1 MPSESPEP
9 LRVLVIDD
17 EAAHADVIGEGL
29 ERVGYDCTVATS
41 GQQGAKKI
49 DAEQFDVI
57 LTDLKMAGVD
67 GMEIVRKAR
76 ARQPEAKV
84 IVITGFGDVNS
95 AVRAMKEGADHFLL
109 KPIDL
114 DQLRTIVAKTAERLL
129 REREFRR
136 QLDERFGLGG
146 IISNSAKMQQAIST
160 TNQYPPTD
168 ST

>member
-1 MPSESPEP
+1 MATEAPEP
-9 LRVLVIDD
+9 LRVLVVDD
-17 EAAHADVIGEGL
+17 EPAHAHVICEGL

-41 GQQGAKKI
+41 GLQGAKKI
-49 DAEQFDVI
+49 DAENFDVI

-76 ARQPEAKV
+76 SRLPEAKV

-114 DQLRTIVAKTAERLL
+114 DQL
-129 REREFRR
+129 
-136 QLDERFGLGG
+136 
-146 IISNSAKMQQAIST
+146 
-160 TNQYPPTD
+160 
-168 ST
+168 